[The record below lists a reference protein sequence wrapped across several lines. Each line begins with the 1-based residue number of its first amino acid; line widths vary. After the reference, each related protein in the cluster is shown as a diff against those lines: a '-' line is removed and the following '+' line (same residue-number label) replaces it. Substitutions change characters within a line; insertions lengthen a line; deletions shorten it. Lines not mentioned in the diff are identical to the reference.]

1 MVRTFWIGA
10 ASLATICSLAT
21 AKFVAG
27 APTVVSASMQ
37 DATDYSRPLI
47 VLASQ
52 QDTLSKADKLPVGS
66 DNEQPERSSAVLPLK
81 PIQQRAIAPPA
92 SNMTVAPVKSSL
104 EPAPRIISRHWR
116 DPNAIVMD
124 RSKSAPRGPK
134 SSHAVSKT
142 NDDAERVQVMT
153 AAVTP

>member
-10 ASLATICSLAT
+10 ASLATICFLAT

-27 APTVVSASMQ
+27 VPTVVAASMQ

-47 VLASQ
+47 GLATQ

-66 DNEQPERSSAVLPLK
+66 DIEQPERSSEALPLQ
-81 PIQQRAIAPPA
+81 PIQQRAIASPA
-92 SNMTVAPVKSSL
+92 RNMTVAPIKGSP

-124 RSKSAPRGPK
+124 RSKSAPRGSK
-134 SSHAVSKT
+134 SSQAASETSDH
-142 NDDAERVQVMT
+142 AERVQVMT

>member
-27 APTVVSASMQ
+27 APSVVSASMQ
-37 DATDYSRPLI
+37 DAPDYSRAPI
-47 VLASQ
+47 GLASQ

-66 DNEQPERSSAVLPLK
+66 DNEQPERSSEALPLQ
-81 PIQQRAIAPPA
+81 PIQQRAIASPA
-92 SNMTVAPVKSSL
+92 RNMTVAPVKRSP
-104 EPAPRIISRHWR
+104 EPAPRIISRHWH
-116 DPNAIVMD
+116 DPNAIVMN
-124 RSKSAPRGPK
+124 RSKSAPRGSR
-134 SSHAVSKT
+134 SSQAASKT
-142 NDDAERVQVMT
+142 NDHAERVQVMT

>member
-47 VLASQ
+47 GLATQ

-66 DNEQPERSSAVLPLK
+66 VDEQPERSSEALPLQ
-81 PIQQRAIAPPA
+81 PIRQPAIAPPA
-92 SNMTVAPVKSSL
+92 RNITAASVERK
-104 EPAPRIISRHWR
+104 PAPRIISRHWR

-124 RSKSAPRGPK
+124 RSKSAPR
-134 SSHAVSKT
+134 
-142 NDDAERVQVMT
+142 
-153 AAVTP
+153 

>member
-47 VLASQ
+47 GLATQ

-66 DNEQPERSSAVLPLK
+66 DDEQPERSSEALPLQ
-81 PIQQRAIAPPA
+81 PIQQRAIGPPA
-92 SNMTVAPVKSSL
+92 KNIAVAPIKSSP

-124 RSKSAPRGPK
+124 GSKSAPRGSK
-134 SSHAVSKT
+134 SSQAASKT